1 MKNRKLGVHCK
12 DLKPDRSF
20 FIILQ
25 PTRRNIL
32 PFSMIEERMAWRADY
47 CLRGAAM
54 TGAGEIS
61 LCDIVSIVLL
71 CGLGCLIIYLS
82 LIALEWLLQTRRSV
96 ETTGHDEGLFQID
109 RVHRGNAT
117 EFVEAPA
124 QPVEVKMIDAARA
137 GEFL

>member
-1 MKNRKLGVHCK
+1 
-12 DLKPDRSF
+12 
-20 FIILQ
+20 
-25 PTRRNIL
+25 
-32 PFSMIEERMAWRADY
+32 
-47 CLRGAAM
+47 M

-82 LIALEWLLQTRRSV
+82 LIALEWLLQMRRSV
-96 ETTGHDEGLFQID
+96 ETTGHDECLFQID